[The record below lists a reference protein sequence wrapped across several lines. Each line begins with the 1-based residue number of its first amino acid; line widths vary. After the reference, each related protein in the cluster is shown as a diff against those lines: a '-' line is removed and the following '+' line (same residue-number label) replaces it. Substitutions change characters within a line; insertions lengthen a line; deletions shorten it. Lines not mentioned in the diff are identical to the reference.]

1 MYLPNAWFYF
11 LDFNLTSVLKEQ
23 EYCGYIIS
31 ESGEQ
36 IWAKKCKNITETDS
50 TGCMYKKVDLSTAST
65 ELVLYFQ

>member
-1 MYLPNAWFYF
+1 M
-11 LDFNLTSVLKEQ
+11 LKEQ

-36 IWAKKCKNITETDS
+36 RAKKCKNITETDS
-50 TGCMYKKVDLSTAST
+50 TGSMYKKVDLSTTST

>member
-1 MYLPNAWFYF
+1 M
-11 LDFNLTSVLKEQ
+11 LKEQ

-65 ELVLYFQ
+65 ELVFYFQ